1 MDVKKSVCRYRLLV
15 NKGDPINQKTPT
27 FSSFHGVGAGIEVV
41 RQFCATDG
49 DGISDSSRIMNNG
62 SANGD

>member
-1 MDVKKSVCRYRLLV
+1 MKKSICRYRLLV

-41 RQFCATDG
+41 RQFCTTDG
-49 DGISDSSRIMNNG
+49 DGISGSSGTMNNG
-62 SANGD
+62 LANGD